1 MCVWPESEHCYLIC
15 FVHSLHSQSPISDSF
30 LLNPLNLE
38 QKELHFRTRAEWQVS
53 SKPQVLAMAILME
66 TQSSI
71 IRRLSVPVASASTNL
86 SFLHCPSCEPQT
98 LPASSDH
105 TCYSLCLQ
113 GLSLSFLHGLIQI
126 STLPLNLELSGAHHS
141 GSHIPCSI
149 FPHRT

>member
-1 MCVWPESEHCYLIC
+1 MCAWPESEHCYLIC
-15 FVHSLHSQSPISDSF
+15 FIHSLRSQSPISDSF

-38 QKELHFRTRAEWQVS
+38 QKELHFRTTEEWQVS
-53 SKPQVLAMAILME
+53 SKPQVLALGHTHGDAVL
-66 TQSSI
+66 QHQA
-71 IRRLSVPVASASTNL
+71 SVPVASASTNL

-105 TCYSLCLQ
+105 TCCSLCLQ
-113 GLSLSFLHGLIQI
+113 GWSLSFLHGLIQI